1 MHTTPHRRLGPSLE
15 VSCLG
20 LGCMSMS
27 GTYGVVDEAKGLE
40 TIAAALD
47 AGITLL
53 DTSDTYGAGHNEQFV
68 GKAIRGRRDEVI
80 LATKFGQVLDERG
93 KAVGVNGRP
102 DYVRQAFEASVRRL
116 GVDYVDLYIAH
127 RIDPLVPIED
137 TVGEMA
143 ALVSEGKV
151 RHIGLSEA
159 KANTIRRA
167 HAVHPLAAVQT
178 EYSLWWRGVEAEV
191 YPTCRELGIGFIAY
205 SPLGRGLLTG
215 SIRDRA
221 DLSDDDSRR
230 RHPRFDEQNLENN
243 LRFVD
248 AVRRVARDKGC
259 SPSQLALAWLLS
271 RGENIVPIPGT
282 TRREHLLQNIAA
294 VDIQLG
300 ADDLARIES
309 AAQPGSAAGDRYPAA
324 ALARVDI

>member
-1 MHTTPHRRLGPSLE
+1 M
-15 VSCLG
+15 G

-53 DTSDTYGAGHNEQFV
+53 DTSDMYGAGHNEQFV
-68 GKAIRGRRDEVI
+68 GKAIRGRRDEVV
-80 LATKFGQVLDERG
+80 LATKFGQVLDAQG

-143 ALVSEGKV
+143 ALVNEGKV

-159 KANTIRRA
+159 KASTIRRA

-178 EYSLWWRGVEAEV
+178 EYSLWWRGVEAAV

-215 SIRDRA
+215 SIRDRT

-230 RHPRFDEQNLENN
+230 RHPRFDEQNLANN
-243 LRFVD
+243 VRFVD

-259 SPSQLALAWLLS
+259 SPSQLAIAWLLS
-271 RGENIVPIPGT
+271 RGEDIVPIPGT

-294 VDIQLG
+294 IDIQLN

-324 ALARVDI
+324 ALARVEI